1 MLKML
6 LLYRRFFRD
15 TLLTMAGYVVILVAG
30 VWLTDI
36 SLFESYVLATPLLA
50 MVLPAVFANNAL
62 TNLALSFGASRR
74 LCYWGR
80 QAGSV
85 LVAACCMA
93 MTWLTYRLAEGGIR
107 AISELWSRDMVALLF
122 AVCLFVLQSSTL
134 SQTMEN
140 GWRRTA
146 VLVGA
151 WALGFAYIVVV
162 QAFLIIDDLSNVPL
176 WPVSLRQPLWFGGW
190 HRLFWRLRWLL
201 GVLAR
206 LRYTK
211 LVVKTMKKSMTGQ
224 AALPFPRFF
233 ARLAVYAALRYA
245 GAAASPVCLL
255 AAGPGGFCWWLP
267 GRRGGLDDASALAI
281 PTVMALV
288 GSFFAILI

>member
-1 MLKML
+1 MRKML

-93 MTWLTYRLAEGGIR
+93 MTWLTYRLAEGGM
-107 AISELWSRDMVALLF
+107 AEPLPAGVWSWDMVALLF

-134 SQTMEN
+134 
-140 GWRRTA
+140 
-146 VLVGA
+146 
-151 WALGFAYIVVV
+151 FA
-162 QAFLIIDDLSNVPL
+162 DD
-176 WPVSLRQPLWFGGW
+176 G
-190 HRLFWRLRWLL
+190 
-201 GVLAR
+201 
-206 LRYTK
+206 K
-211 LVVKTMKKSMTGQ
+211 
-224 AALPFPRFF
+224 
-233 ARLAVYAALRYA
+233 RLAAHGGA
-245 GAAASPVCLL
+245 GRGLG
-255 AAGPGGFCWWLP
+255 AGLCFY
-267 GRRGGLDDASALAI
+267 RGGAG
-281 PTVMALV
+281 V
-288 GSFFAILI
+288 FAH